1 MPREN
6 LRLAFDIAERVYNVT
21 PLLDPEG
28 IDDDD
33 DDDDYFYTNIIVI
46 TTKLYL
52 P

>member
-33 DDDDYFYTNIIVI
+33 DYFYTNIIVI